1 MTSVDNHIHASR
13 TMGLMPVI
21 RSKITASLAL
31 LAFCSGILPAQS
43 IKVRIYSEFDRLNG
57 AGEAFETIPDR
68 DPLEIISP
76 AVVRNGYT
84 SFHVA
89 VTARPGVLYWF
100 AVQTNPPETFRI
112 RVYKESPD
120 RASSSS
126 VMDQF
131 TEEPKP
137 LYFLATMPDGL
148 GPTATDVYLLDI
160 WTPPEASVG
169 TVRLE
174 AMAKEA
180 DWVVAP
186 MEVRILPARVP
197 DLEWQMSL
205 PFLPATDKAADLIA
219 WNALLTSFTD
229 QPLPSIS
236 PPVNARSVI
245 RRNAIQDAAL
255 IRSLTP
261 AHRQDL
267 FRRIFSVLTLQS
279 PPGYLRP
286 SSSADRYLPI
296 RRFIYTSASRT
307 QR

>member
-1 MTSVDNHIHASR
+1 MRVLSSNILT
-13 TMGLMPVI
+13 
-21 RSKITASLAL
+21 SLAVV
-31 LAFCSGILPAQS
+31 AFCTGILSAQS
-43 IKVRIYSEFDRLNG
+43 IKVRIYSEFDRLNA

-120 RASSSS
+120 RATSSL
-126 VMDQF
+126 VMDQL
-131 TEEPKP
+131 TEESKP
-137 LYFLATMPDGL
+137 LYFLAIMPDASGA
-148 GPTATDVYLLDI
+148 TATDVYLLDI
-160 WTPPEASVG
+160 WTPRDAAVG

-174 AMAKEA
+174 PMVKEA
-180 DWVVAP
+180 YWVVAP
-186 MEVRILPARVP
+186 MEVRILRARVP
-197 DLEWQMSL
+197 DLDWQMNL
-205 PFLPATDKAADLIA
+205 PLMPAAEKPADTVA
-219 WNALLTSFTD
+219 WNALMTSFTD
-229 QPLPSIS
+229 QPVPPIS
-236 PPVNARSVI
+236 PPVNVRSVI
-245 RRNAIQDAAL
+245 RRNAVQDAAL
-255 IRSLTP
+255 IRSLTST
-261 AHRQDL
+261 HRQEL
-267 FRRIFSVLTLQS
+267 LRRIFSVLTLQS

-286 SSSADRYLPI
+286 VSSADVYLPI

>member
-1 MTSVDNHIHASR
+1 
-13 TMGLMPVI
+13 MGVL
-21 RSKITASLAL
+21 RSNIAASLAVV
-31 LAFCSGILPAQS
+31 AFCTGILSAQS
-43 IKVRIYSEFDRLNG
+43 IKVRIYSEFDRLNT
-57 AGEAFETIPDR
+57 AGEAFETIPGR

-89 VTARPGVLYWF
+89 VTARPAVLYWF
-100 AVQTNPPETFRI
+100 AVQTNPAETFRI

-120 RASSSS
+120 RASSSL
-126 VMDQF
+126 VMDQL

-160 WTPPEASVG
+160 WTPQDASVG

-174 AMAKEA
+174 AMVKEA

-197 DLEWQMSL
+197 DLDWQML
-205 PFLPATDKAADLIA
+205 LANMPAAEKAADIIA

-229 QPLPSIS
+229 QPLPPIS
-236 PPVNARSVI
+236 PPVNVRSVI
-245 RRNAIQDAAL
+245 RRNAVQDAAL

-261 AHRQDL
+261 THRQEL

-286 SSSADRYLPI
+286 VSSADVYLPI
-296 RRFIYTSASRT
+296 RRFIYISAFRT

>member
-1 MTSVDNHIHASR
+1 
-13 TMGLMPVI
+13 MPVL
-21 RSKITASLAL
+21 RSNIITSLAVM
-31 LAFCSGILPAQS
+31 AFCTGILSAQS
-43 IKVRIYSEFDRLNG
+43 IKVRIYSELDRLNA
-57 AGEAFETIPDR
+57 AGETFETLAGR

-100 AVQTNPPETFRI
+100 AVQTNPPEAFRI

-120 RASSSS
+120 RASSSL
-126 VMDQF
+126 VMDQL

-137 LYFLATMPDGL
+137 LYLLAIMPDASGS
-148 GPTATDVYLLDI
+148 TATDVYLLDI
-160 WTPPEASVG
+160 WTPRNVSVG

-174 AMAKEA
+174 AMVKEA
-180 DWVVAP
+180 YWVVAP

-197 DLEWQMSL
+197 DLDWQMSL
-205 PFLPATDKAADLIA
+205 PFMPAPEKAADIIA
-219 WNALLTSFTD
+219 WNALLKDFTD

-236 PPVNARSVI
+236 PPVNVRSVV
-245 RRNAIQDAAL
+245 RRNAVQDAAL
-255 IRSLTP
+255 VRSLTL
-261 AHRQDL
+261 ADRQEL

-279 PPGYLRP
+279 PPGYLRAL
-286 SSSADRYLPI
+286 SSADRYLPI

-307 QR
+307 QH